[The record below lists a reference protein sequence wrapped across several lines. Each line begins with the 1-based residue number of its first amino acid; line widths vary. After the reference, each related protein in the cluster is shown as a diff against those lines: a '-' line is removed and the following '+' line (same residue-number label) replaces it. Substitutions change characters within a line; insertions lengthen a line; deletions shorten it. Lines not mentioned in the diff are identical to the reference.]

1 MLESIIG
8 SKTRV
13 KILALFFLSPDRK
26 FYVRELAR
34 KTGGNINS
42 VRRELQKL
50 ESIGLLKSERVG
62 NLKYYVTDKKM
73 PIYEELK
80 SIFLKTEGLGEV
92 IKENLSGLG
101 EVKLAFIYG
110 SFARGEEQLKSDID
124 LMIVGKV
131 DEKKLVPLI
140 RKLEGRLSREINYTL
155 FSPTEFESRVKK
167 KDPFISNVLREKK
180 IQLVGEPSEV

>member
-13 KILALFFLSPDRK
+13 KILAIFLFNPDRR

-50 ESIGLLKSERVG
+50 ESIGLLKSERAG
-62 NLKYYVTDKKM
+62 NLKYYTSDKKM

-80 SIFLKTEGLGEV
+80 GMFLKTEGLSEAM
-92 IKENLSGLG
+92 KENLSGLG

-110 SFARGEEQLKSDID
+110 SFARGDEQLKSDID

-131 DEKKLVPLI
+131 DEKRLIPLI
-140 RKLEGRLSREINYTL
+140 RKLEERLSREINYTL
-155 FSPTEFESRVKK
+155 FSPTEFKSMVNK
-167 KDPFISNVLREKK
+167 KDPFLSNVLKSKK
-180 IQLVGEPSEV
+180 IQLVGEPNEV

>member
-13 KILALFFLSPDRK
+13 KILALFLLNLDRR

-50 ESIGLLKSERVG
+50 ESIGLLKSERAG
-62 NLKYYVTDKKM
+62 NLKYFTTNKKM

-80 SIFLKTEGLGEV
+80 SMFLKTEGLGK
-92 IKENLSGLG
+92 IMKENLSELG
-101 EVKLAFIYG
+101 EVKLAFVYG

-124 LMIVGKV
+124 LMIVGEV
-131 DEKKLVPLI
+131 DEKRLVPMI
-140 RKLEGRLSREINYTL
+140 RKLEERLSREINYTL
-155 FSPTEFESRVKK
+155 FSSMEFKSRVKK
-167 KDPFISNVLREKK
+167 KDPFLSDVLRGKK
-180 IQLVGEPSEV
+180 IKLVGEPNEV